1 MSKSLAISLTHLYR
15 DCVMK
20 TRLHNIQCL
29 SDGTP
34 SISKEMSSYSK
45 CVIAVTPTAIHRRK
59 LLSVED
65 MGGIQVSMNLS
76 NTETLIL

>member
-1 MSKSLAISLTHLYR
+1 MFDTFVSR
-15 DCVMK
+15 FVMK

-34 SISKEMSSYSK
+34 STSEEMSSHSK
-45 CVIAVTPTAIHRRK
+45 CVIAVWPTAIHRRK

-65 MGGIQVSMNLS
+65 MGGIQIDINL
-76 NTETLIL
+76 TQRQYV